1 MIKPILDLLM
11 QGNHENQSEL
21 IEFAKGS
28 QEIPTTWKKGFKQ
41 IKRIVKWRKHTR

>member
-11 QGNHENQSEL
+11 QNEHYNQSEL
-21 IEFAKGS
+21 IEFAKGK

-41 IKRIVKWRKHTR
+41 IKRELKWRKRTM